1 MKKTLRTLFAVL
13 ALTLCLCLPAFA
25 QEAKPAQPA
34 AKEDKTVTDLTG
46 RDAFLRDVKGFT
58 TNFGGPYVFEQ
69 ASRKSPADIYGA
81 APAEGSVA
89 VLRIYTMSDDKGDAS
104 INASGHA
111 FVSVTNVSDSDI
123 AVRDIGHR
131 HKSMA
136 AGVDGG
142 IALVIRH
149 GVDTQHG
156 HGTLCRGSTVDVG
169 RGLAAGLLKDIRPA
183 KVGGKAFY
191 VPQKGIPA
199 GQVGDRFVLFRGGL
213 GGLCLLCKG
222 RQAEAE
228 GQGQHGKQSAE
239 RFFHGN
245 VLHYSMK
252 CCKILG
258 NAAV

>member
-123 AVRDIGHR
+123 AVG
-131 HKSMA
+131 
-136 AGVDGG
+136 
-142 IALVIRH
+142 
-149 GVDTQHG
+149 
-156 HGTLCRGSTVDVG
+156 
-169 RGLAAGLLKDIRPA
+169 GLLIAP
-183 KVGGKAFY
+183 GKSLTI
-191 VPQKGIPA
+191 GT
-199 GQVGDRFVLFRGGL
+199 RGNRNEHSRHL
-213 GGLCLLCKG
+213 
-222 RQAEAE
+222 
-228 GQGQHGKQSAE
+228 
-239 RFFHGN
+239 
-245 VLHYSMK
+245 V
-252 CCKILG
+252 
-258 NAAV
+258 

>member
-123 AVRDIGHR
+123 AVG
-131 HKSMA
+131 
-136 AGVDGG
+136 
-142 IALVIRH
+142 
-149 GVDTQHG
+149 
-156 HGTLCRGSTVDVG
+156 
-169 RGLAAGLLKDIRPA
+169 GLLIAP
-183 KVGGKAFY
+183 GKSLTIGTAATAMS
-191 VPQKGIPA
+191 IPA
-199 GQVGDRFVLFRGGL
+199 SGMSWKAIICITFPIIITTFTPCRPRWMPTSWR
-213 GGLCLLCKG
+213 C
-222 RQAEAE
+222 
-228 GQGQHGKQSAE
+228 
-239 RFFHGN
+239 
-245 VLHYSMK
+245 
-252 CCKILG
+252 
-258 NAAV
+258 